1 MSTVILFLEQ
11 LRGYTGKPKGRQA
24 PPTEIPKTII
34 LEQKELQTSQPKS
47 LILLRRR
54 KERHG
59 KGTEL
64 TQGPTASQHPSSPLA
79 LALRACKPGGQQE
92 GTLLEE
98 QQQQKNGADG
108 SKLGEAYPRPLR
120 AGSRLPRPSH
130 TKAATDSRARS
141 SPPGSIITSGH
152 QNVKPPHP
160 LLEKT
165 AHDTFGKLS
174 VQHP

>member
-24 PPTEIPKTII
+24 PPTEIPKTVI

-47 LILLRRR
+47 LILLRRG

-92 GTLLEE
+92 GSLLEE
-98 QQQQKNGADG
+98 QQQQKTEQMEANWERRILGHSGRGHASPGLATPKRQQIAGLDHHLQP
-108 SKLGEAYPRPLR
+108 SKR
-120 AGSRLPRPSH
+120 
-130 TKAATDSRARS
+130 
-141 SPPGSIITSGH
+141 
-152 QNVKPPHP
+152 
-160 LLEKT
+160 
-165 AHDTFGKLS
+165 
-174 VQHP
+174 